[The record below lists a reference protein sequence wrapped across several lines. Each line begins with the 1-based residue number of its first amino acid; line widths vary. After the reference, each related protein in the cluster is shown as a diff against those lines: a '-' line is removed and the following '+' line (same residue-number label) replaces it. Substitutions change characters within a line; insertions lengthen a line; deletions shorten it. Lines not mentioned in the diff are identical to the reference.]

1 MNQQEL
7 ANLIKRYKSGSAT
20 PEEIAELEKKWLN
33 ATNNPSFEETHSE
46 DELLEIE
53 QNMFAAIKQE
63 IGKHERQRR
72 PVIVMQ
78 PVFYKAAAAVLVL
91 LTVSIWWF
99 TRSNSFTE
107 IRTGFGERL
116 TVTLPDHSSVLLN
129 GNSVLRYSD
138 EWNSETPREVWI
150 EGEGFFSVTHTKD
163 HQKFIVHADQLDV
176 EVLGTKFN
184 VRTRDDASEVML
196 AEGKVKLGLSES
208 EDAGEMFLKP
218 GELATLRDKQLSK
231 RMVKQQ
237 QYTSWT
243 ENKLFFEHTPLTEVA
258 TLLEETYGL
267 NVIFIDTDL
276 QKRELSGEISFATAD
291 DILYAIAETF
301 NLKVDKKGRSVTIS
315 TKNN

>member
-1 MNQQEL
+1 MDQQKL
-7 ANLIKRYKSGSAT
+7 AELIKRYKSGSAT
-20 PEEIAELEKKWLN
+20 PEEIAQLENRWLN
-33 ATNNPSFEETHSE
+33 ATNDPSFADTHSE
-46 DELLEIE
+46 AEMREIE

-63 IGKHERQRR
+63 IRKQERQR
-72 PVIVMQ
+72 PVILMN
-78 PVFYKAAAAVLVL
+78 PVLYRAAAAVLIL
-91 LTVSIWWF
+91 ITVSIWWY
-99 TRSNSFTE
+99 TRASSFIE

-116 TVTLPDHSSVLLN
+116 TVMLPDQSSVLLN

-138 EWNSETPREVWI
+138 EWNNQMAREVWI

-184 VRTRDDASEVML
+184 VRTRDDGSEVML

-231 RMVKQQ
+231 REVKQQ
-237 QYTSWT
+237 KYTSWT

-267 NVIFIDTDL
+267 NVLFSNSDL
-276 QKRELSGEISFATAD
+276 QKRELSGEISFATEN

-301 NLKVDKKGRSVTIS
+301 NLQVDRRGRSVIIS
-315 TKNN
+315 TKHN